1 MGTINMVTASGTPL
15 TGALNSN
22 LENTSRLMRI
32 MITKIQM
39 VPMPLSPDTNTGNR
53 PDALVF
59 PATLNLPFYLQES
72 VGYRPRGRDISVFA
86 ASGHNGQPASIGGS
100 PGLPLAA
107 GLTPAGLPAAIGFD
121 GPMGS
126 DRKLLDIGIARYDVD
141 ENWGR
146 ESFGSDFGVIN
157 GIAVDSQDRVYIAN
171 RKPEPRVLV
180 FDPDGQFLAS
190 WGEDIFLKVGGIH
203 GIKINREDEVFI
215 TDIED
220 HLVHQFTTDGKLVLS
235 LGRRGQVG
243 PTDMPFNRPTMAAS
257 NPGGDIFVSDGY
269 GQFRIH
275 RFSRNGDHIC
285 SWGSEGTGT
294 GEFALPHGINVDPLD
309 RVLVADREN
318 ARVQIFDQDG

>member
-1 MGTINMVTASGTPL
+1 MV
-15 TGALNSN
+15 
-22 LENTSRLMRI
+22 
-32 MITKIQM
+32 
-39 VPMPLSPDTNTGNR
+39 
-53 PDALVF
+53 
-59 PATLNLPFYLQES
+59 
-72 VGYRPRGRDISVFA
+72 
-86 ASGHNGQPASIGGS
+86 
-100 PGLPLAA
+100 
-107 GLTPAGLPAAIGFD
+107 
-121 GPMGS
+121 
-126 DRKLLDIGIARYDVD
+126 DIGIARYDVD

-157 GIAVDSQDRVYIAN
+157 GITVDSQDRVYIAN

-318 ARVQIFDQDG
+318 ARVQIFDQDGQYIEEWSSLKPPDINFDRIDRVLAGDCFFDLDGKKLAQSIDIRGHATCIDSTSSIYVTGVVAPDRNGKMVETGNLLKKLVYRAE